1 MFFEK
6 LRELCTKNKTTP
18 TAVTIDLGYSRGS
31 MSHWKNGS
39 TPNGDIL
46 LKFADYFDVSVDYLL
61 RQEEPT
67 RPHTGYVTGV
77 NVSLADDEQE
87 LLETYRKLKAF
98 NKGVMFGKLQM
109 LLETA
114 KTQDSEGE

>member
-6 LRELCTKNKTTP
+6 LKELCKKNKTTP
-18 TAVTIDLGYSRGS
+18 TAIALELGYGRSS
-31 MSHWKNGS
+31 MSHWKKGN

-98 NKGVMFGKLQM
+98 NQGIVLGKSQT
-109 LLETA
+109 LLETQQ
-114 KTQDSEGE
+114 TTPR